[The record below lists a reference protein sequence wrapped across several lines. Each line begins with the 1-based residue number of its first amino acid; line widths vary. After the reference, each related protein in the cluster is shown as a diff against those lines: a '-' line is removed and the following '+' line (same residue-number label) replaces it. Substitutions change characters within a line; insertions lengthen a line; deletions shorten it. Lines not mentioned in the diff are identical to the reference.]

1 MENKKEIMEI
11 IEAAGFSCTGEIQVK
26 SVELME
32 EVRDMCQNGNCGMY
46 GKNWACPPGCGS
58 LETCRQK
65 LRSYKNGILVQTV
78 GELEDSMDW

>member
-11 IEAAGFSCTGEIQVK
+11 IEAAGFSCTGEIQIK

-46 GKNWACPPGCGS
+46 GKKLGLSSRLWKPG
-58 LETCRQK
+58 
-65 LRSYKNGILVQTV
+65 NMQTKA
-78 GELEDSMDW
+78 